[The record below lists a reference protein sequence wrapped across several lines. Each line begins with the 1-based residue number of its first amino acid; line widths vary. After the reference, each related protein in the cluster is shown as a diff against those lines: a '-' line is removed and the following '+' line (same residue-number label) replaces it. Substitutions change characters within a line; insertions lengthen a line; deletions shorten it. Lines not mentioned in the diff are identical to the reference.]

1 MSLIE
6 DIKFEEGFSG
16 LVYEDTEG
24 YDTIGYG
31 TKLPLSKDE
40 AELLLNY
47 RLDKSKSN
55 LKAVLYKL
63 EIKDEA
69 WEILFN
75 MAYQLGVPRLLG
87 FKRMIKALENQDY
100 LEASEEMRDSL
111 WYQQTRN
118 RAKRLIKRMKA
129 LA

>member
-6 DIKFEEGFSG
+6 DIKYEEGFSG
-16 LVYEDTEG
+16 LVYECTEG
-24 YDTIGYG
+24 FDTIGYG
-31 TKLPLSKDE
+31 TKLPISTDE

-87 FKRMIKALENQDY
+87 FKRMIKALEKQDY

-118 RAKRLIKRMKA
+118 RAKRLIKRMKD